1 MVESVKFLYDEK
13 IIIIT
18 LEGEEPKEYTESMK
32 DQYLLDFPDRAE
44 DVIAIGW

>member
-1 MVESVKFLYDEK
+1 MVESVTFMYNEK

-32 DQYLLDFPDRAE
+32 DQYLLDFPDRAD

>member
-13 IIIIT
+13 IIVIT

-32 DQYLLDFPDRAE
+32 DQYLLDFPDREA
-44 DVIAIGW
+44 DVVAIGW